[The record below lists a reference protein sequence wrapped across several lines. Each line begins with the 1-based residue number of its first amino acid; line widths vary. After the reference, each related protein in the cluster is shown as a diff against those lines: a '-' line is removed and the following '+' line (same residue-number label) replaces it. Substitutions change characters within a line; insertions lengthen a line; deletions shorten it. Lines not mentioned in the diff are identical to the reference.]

1 MLPVY
6 SLIYYSKHPVVNVL
20 QLSSTDKRNMS
31 IRVGGVFLCLF
42 FSFIENDTLPNNY
55 VHSEI
60 KK

>member
-42 FSFIENDTLPNNY
+42 FFFY
-55 VHSEI
+55 
-60 KK
+60 